1 MAFDI
6 EESGVINDYDTLVAM
21 FLTMGIDIDRTKVR
35 DVYKKLFGSS
45 TSSSSIPEV

>member
-6 EESGVINDYDTLVAM
+6 EETGVINDYDTLVAM

-35 DVYKKLFGSS
+35 DVYKKLFGGN
-45 TSSSSIPEV
+45 SSSSTNNEV